1 MTDGSWASPGPV
13 VVTEPDALSTAHTHT
28 STSGACRTAAV
39 ELTGLSGRTIV
50 GDVVEHGRGR
60 PIVFLHGLVGLNE
73 HWETVVHSLADR
85 ARCITLQLPLLD
97 LRMTDCSLRAV
108 VAMTM
113 QFLNKYL
120 EEPAV
125 LVGNSFGGHVAL
137 RVAHERPELVGSLV
151 LTGSSGLIERTMVK
165 GAPVR
170 PSREWLREKI
180 GELFYDKSNMDPDDV
195 ERAYRLLGQRGGA
208 RAMVKLS
215 KSARRDNMSD
225 DLGEIEMPTLLIWG
239 RQDIVTP
246 PSAGQGFLELMP
258 DAEIVWI
265 ERCGHA
271 PMIESPGEFADAM
284 RGFFERRGILPA
296 PDAG

>member
-1 MTDGSWASPGPV
+1 MGH
-13 VVTEPDALSTAHTHT
+13 AHTASIPGAT
-28 STSGACRTAAV
+28 STSV

-50 GDVVEHGRGR
+50 GDVVEVGAGE
-60 PIVFLHGLVGLNE
+60 PVVFLHGLVGLNE
-73 HWETVVHSLADR
+73 HWERVVRAVSVR

-120 EEPAV
+120 DEPAV

-137 RVAHERPELVGSLV
+137 RVTHERPELVRALV
-151 LTGSSGLIERTMVK
+151 LTGASGLIERTMVK

-170 PSREWLREKI
+170 PSREWLVEKI
-180 GELFYDKSNMDPDDV
+180 GELFYDKSHMDPGDV
-195 ERAYRLLGQRGGA
+195 DRAHKLLSKRGGA

-225 DLGEIEMPTLLIWG
+225 DLGEIRQPTLLIWG
-239 RQDIVTP
+239 REDVVTP
-246 PSAGQGFLELMP
+246 PSAGQGFSELMP
-258 DAEIVWI
+258 DAELFWI
-265 ERCGHA
+265 DKCGHA
-271 PMIESPGEFADAM
+271 PMIEAPSEFSQAMHAFFDA
-284 RGFFERRGILPA
+284 RGIA
-296 PDAG
+296 PTGRA